1 MSKRN
6 ENITDFGKQCRKL
19 RIDKGWSMAEAADRV
34 GYKQNYISQ
43 VESGKINPSI
53 EFLNKS
59 VEIYG
64 LTGTEKAKF
73 LANALSTSRRIEVKL
88 DDITI
93 IPKADLAKLLA
104 ILVFNLELPEVK
116 RDEWYP
122 VAYSF
127 SILLREIYNRSHT
140 INMAHND

>member
-1 MSKRN
+1 MT
-6 ENITDFGKQCRKL
+6 EVADITGC
-19 RIDKGWSMAEAADRV
+19 
-34 GYKQNYISQ
+34 KQNYIAQ
-43 VESGKINPSI
+43 VESGKFNPSI

-59 VEIYG
+59 VEAYG
-64 LTGTEKAKF
+64 LTGTEKIRF
-73 LANALSTSRRIEVKL
+73 LANALSSSRRLEIKL

-104 ILVFNLELPEVK
+104 ILVFNLEPPEVK

-127 SILLREIYNRSHT
+127 PVLLREIYNRSRS
-140 INMAHND
+140 IIMAHND